1 MKFYN
6 SLNFKVFKKK
16 NYLFIFA
23 KIKFEGETVLS
34 TNPPPDING
43 GGSVD
48 IPLGPKAISCI
59 SKVGQGLQSITYIH
73 SYITA

>member
-6 SLNFKVFKKK
+6 SLNFKVFF

-23 KIKFEGETVLS
+23 KIKFEGETVLG

-48 IPLGPKAISCI
+48 TPLGPKFISCI